1 MYQNF
6 MRIASLV
13 PQLLQ
18 NIVCGGGGAAR
29 SVKIVGN
36 FKTISMVMPKIQNT
50 KKAKNSA
57 QILISQQ
64 IP

>member
-1 MYQNF
+1 

-50 KKAKNSA
+50 KKCKKFGTNFNLTTDS
-57 QILISQQ
+57 LIEKY
-64 IP
+64 